1 MSLVQHEALAV
12 VPAAASAGVK
22 GSEHLLARG
31 VARMLVVRC
40 RSHCAE
46 SGFDISL
53 PKLAHHQA
61 EQCMEGNEV
70 KGGKR

>member
-12 VPAAASAGVK
+12 VPAAASEGVK

-46 SGFDISL
+46 SDFQF
-53 PKLAHHQA
+53 KLAHHQA
-61 EQCMEGNEV
+61 EQCREKKEV
-70 KGGKR
+70 KGGKC